1 MRCGYTTGSCV
12 TAGVKACL
20 LAFNGEYPNNVII
33 KSPQDADIEVPI
45 FSVIKT
51 ENGYKA
57 IVIKD
62 AGDDPDITNGIEII
76 TEVRVKENSHNGL
89 KIIAGEGVGIVTKP
103 GLEIL
108 PGEPA
113 INKGPRIMIEKAVA
127 EFINTDTI
135 FCEIIV
141 SIPKG
146 KELAK
151 KTLNP
156 ILGIQNGL
164 SIIGTSG
171 VVRPM
176 SEEAFKNSLSPQI
189 SVAKALGAET
199 IVLVPGKIG
208 QDIAIEKYK
217 FDPKLVIQ
225 TSNFIGHMLECT
237 VKNNIKN
244 VIVLG
249 HLGKLAKMASGIFHT
264 HNRIAD
270 ARLETLAAY
279 LALLGANQDLIRAI
293 LNCTTTEA
301 AIPLIENA
309 KLNEVYNI
317 LAQRI
322 SLRAER
328 YTFGELKVGSIIVT
342 LKGDLL
348 GYDEQAQVLGRSL
361 GCKIK

>member
-20 LAFNGEYPNNVII
+20 LALNGEYPNNVII

-113 INKGPRIMIEKAVA
+113 INNGPRIMIEKAVA

-176 SEEAFKNSLSPQI
+176 
-189 SVAKALGAET
+189 
-199 IVLVPGKIG
+199 
-208 QDIAIEKYK
+208 
-217 FDPKLVIQ
+217 
-225 TSNFIGHMLECT
+225 
-237 VKNNIKN
+237 
-244 VIVLG
+244 
-249 HLGKLAKMASGIFHT
+249 
-264 HNRIAD
+264 
-270 ARLETLAAY
+270 
-279 LALLGANQDLIRAI
+279 
-293 LNCTTTEA
+293 
-301 AIPLIENA
+301 
-309 KLNEVYNI
+309 
-317 LAQRI
+317 
-322 SLRAER
+322 
-328 YTFGELKVGSIIVT
+328 
-342 LKGDLL
+342 
-348 GYDEQAQVLGRSL
+348 
-361 GCKIK
+361 